1 MPKDYS
7 QRQIV
12 TDHIVVIDDLAD
24 FFQGERISVCI
35 EKLQE
40 LLAKHGDVSL
50 KTGMYQ
56 YYDDYEV
63 YFEIKRLETDN
74 EFNKRQAKREKDRL
88 RRKGKK
94 NE

>member
-12 TDHIVVIDDLAD
+12 TDHVVVIDDLAD

-56 YYDDYEV
+56 YYDYEAV
-63 YFEIKRLETDN
+63 HEFKRLETDD
-74 EFNKRQAKREKDRL
+74 EFNKRQEKRLKDKE
-88 RRKGKK
+88 RRQRSK
-94 NE
+94 